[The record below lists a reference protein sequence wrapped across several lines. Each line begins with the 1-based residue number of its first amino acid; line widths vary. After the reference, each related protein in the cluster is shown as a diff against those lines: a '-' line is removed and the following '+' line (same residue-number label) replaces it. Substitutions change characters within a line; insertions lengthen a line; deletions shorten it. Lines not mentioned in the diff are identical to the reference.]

1 MSKGMLTAKKSKPF
15 NQNLIAT
22 MEPVSDSETAESYVK
37 KQTDGLIQAGVQRTE
52 TAKPETVKLA
62 SGLEGL
68 ITERSV
74 VGPGGE
80 RVRQLQLVTIKSGV
94 AHTLI
99 ASNIDGLT
107 YEKQKAQFRAMLSSF
122 E

>member
-22 MEPVSDSETAESYVK
+22 MEPVADSETAESYVK
-37 KQTDGLIQAGVQRTE
+37 RQTEGLIQAGVQRTE
-52 TAKPETVKLA
+52 TAKPETIKLS

-80 RVRQLQLVTIKSGV
+80 RVRQLQLVTIKNNV

-99 ASNIDGLT
+99 ASNIDGLS
-107 YEKQKAQFRAMLSSF
+107 YDKHKAQFKEMLASF